1 MTIAAV
7 ANHSMALFAA
17 FVATIRNKPLV
28 LMAAPFRGIGWL
40 EFRQGFY
47 RVRGS
52 KLNVYSS
59 MLHIRNYFFDQ
70 GQDSRIRKSEVR
82 IRSETYLSSFVVL
95 IFFKS

>member
-7 ANHSMALFAA
+7 ANNSMALFAA

-28 LMAAPFRGIGWL
+28 LMAAPFRRLDWL
-40 EFRQGFY
+40 ESRQGFF
-47 RVRGS
+47 RVRGL

-59 MLHIRNYFFDQ
+59 VLHIRKYFFDP

-95 IFFKS
+95 IF